1 MADFEDEENWLG
13 RSRYESLPFFK
24 GEVHEFRIH
33 NRALTEENVIASR
46 AEGPDQLPGPEI
58 SLFKSLPTKIRSGGS
73 SELAW
78 KVLAS
83 ETLEI
88 IPGPIIL
95 NDTEG
100 SVTVRP
106 AETTTY
112 TLRAFNSDGLKK
124 AHSTVVV
131 DDRPVIQDFAS
142 TKMRIQEGEEA
153 VLYWLSLIHI

>member
-1 MADFEDEENWLG
+1 M
-13 RSRYESLPFFK
+13 
-24 GEVHEFRIH
+24 I
-33 NRALTEENVIASR
+33 
-46 AEGPDQLPGPEI
+46 
-58 SLFKSLPTKIRSGGS
+58 
-73 SELAW
+73 
-78 KVLAS
+78 
-83 ETLEI
+83 
-88 IPGPIIL
+88 

-100 SVTVRP
+100 SVAVRP

-153 VLYWLSLIHI
+153 VLY